1 MYRGYLREITS
12 SAATARRSAV
22 LLVTAVA
29 TSVLFATGALFSST
43 AAEAESTAKQT
54 KTNWQQMFNVE
65 RMCKKVDACTSAKV
79 SKRGIRMKG
88 QQEMSGFPV
97 NFTVVVVNKGASV
110 DGVQPAVAKV
120 RTNFGNVRIPMQ
132 LSVETNGGR
141 GVLIADV
148 GQATATGMVAKRVG
162 DGLDEM
168 SNQTYRLTKKKA
180 KELLASL
187 SSGSGGQYPSF
198 F

>member
-12 SAATARRSAV
+12 SATTAQRSATLLITAMTV
-22 LLVTAVA
+22 ALLV
-29 TSVLFATGALFSST
+29 ATGALFSST
-43 AAEAESTAKQT
+43 AAEAEPTAKQT

-65 RMCKKVDACTSAKV
+65 RMCKKVEACTSAKV

-110 DGVQPAVAKV
+110 DGVQPAVAQV
-120 RTNFGNVRIPMQ
+120 RTTYGNVRIPMQ
-132 LSVETNGGR
+132 LRVESNGGR
-141 GVLIADV
+141 EVLVADV
-148 GQATATGMVAKRVG
+148 GQATATGIVAGVAG
-162 DGLDEM
+162 DQLDEM

-180 KELLASL
+180 KKLLASL
-187 SSGSGGQYPSF
+187 SSGSGGQYPIF